1 MLENDPAS
9 YGTSFGTS
17 FEAGAIGNTY
27 ILGDL
32 NDPCGAAGPPG
43 ERSRNRGG
51 VSMKCSFVAVRVFVS
66 WAFTSMI
73 YPLLASA
80 GPVIM
85 PRELRAAQQRQ
96 IPLAPAATTLL
107 QLRFEGNP
115 NGESGETPTTVS
127 GVTYEPGILGSGA
140 YLGPGNQL
148 RYAAASNISATS
160 GTAEF
165 WIKPRWN
172 GNDGQDHY
180 ALELGVSGGILIGK
194 DGGNFWRI
202 ILNRFGGAGGPELGA
217 GLFVNDWVAN
227 QWHYAAFTWGPGAVK
242 VYVDGDLKTT
252 VTPSV
257 APPSV
262 SATEVQLGA
271 DGVSAYIDAAIDE
284 VVISSGERTAEEIRS
299 SFLSGVP
306 VTALSAQPDTMR
318 MFPTWRIAPTLT
330 ATTNVG
336 TIAYPAGAAT
346 WSSSDSSIAKFD
358 GAFEKIRAL
367 APGQATLTASANGA
381 QAQIV
386 VQVQAPALPPMIETI
401 PSFLASPAQNFLW
414 EIPVVVL
421 RYLPTANGIDLDT
434 SISPDHGTL
443 GPISLADLRAQID
456 TYDLRV
462 KFGLEEGSRFRAYKG
477 TSRPSLGYRIV
488 KYITVYEPTPP
499 GKVIKQSAGYPVYD
513 ADYFSIF
520 ERFDIASR
528 VNIYGVKEVWFWSS
542 GFDASYPSYNPAI
555 HRPENFREYRESNMA
570 SPVTGDIS
578 NSGGDNSDLPVYA
591 HTYTLYGYNFRR
603 TQAEALHNHGHQ
615 VEALFAYA
623 ATLQDGNSDLFWKKF
638 VGQDATGHFITGRC
652 GWTHMPPN
660 TTNEYE
666 YTNPTLVESDIE
678 DWTPDRIGTLKQVN
692 VDTWGNLV
700 FAWPDG
706 NASFAQR
713 TDTQWYMYWWQS
725 VPGFVNAIRLGTDYM
740 TNWWRFVG
748 SWDASIAAGVGLHSP
763 VPPTAVEESDVEGPA
778 FGLRLGPVFPN
789 PAPSNTSFAI
799 ELGKPGWV
807 RVDVVDVQ
815 GRRVMTL
822 IDGARPAGRQIVT
835 WDGKANAV
843 DVSSGVYWLVGT
855 HEGKPV
861 ARKLVL
867 IR

>member
-1 MLENDPAS
+1 
-9 YGTSFGTS
+9 
-17 FEAGAIGNTY
+17 
-27 ILGDL
+27 
-32 NDPCGAAGPPG
+32 
-43 ERSRNRGG
+43 
-51 VSMKCSFVAVRVFVS
+51 MKLSLVAVRVLVA
-66 WAFTSMI
+66 WAITSVI
-73 YPLLASA
+73 YPLPASA
-80 GPVIM
+80 GPVII
-85 PRELRAAQQRQ
+85 PRELRAALQR
-96 IPLAPAATTLL
+96 PSLLAPAATTLL

-115 NGESGETPTTVS
+115 NGESGEMPTTAS
-127 GVTYEPGILGSGA
+127 GVTYESGILGSGA

-148 RYAAASNISATS
+148 RYAAADNISATS
-160 GTAEF
+160 GTVEF

-172 GNDGQDHY
+172 GNDGLDHY
-180 ALELGVSGGILIGK
+180 ALQFGVSGGILMGK

-227 QWHYAAFTWGPGAVK
+227 QWHYAAFTWGPGEVK
-242 VYVDGDLKTT
+242 VYVDGDLRTA
-252 VTPSV
+252 VIPAV
-257 APPSV
+257 PPPSV
-262 SATEVQLGA
+262 SASELQLGA
-271 DGVSAYIDAAIDE
+271 DGASSYVNAVMDE

-299 SFLSGVP
+299 SYLSGLT
-306 VTALSAQPDTMR
+306 VTALAAAPDTMR
-318 MFPTWRIAPTLT
+318 MFPSWRIAPTLT

-367 APGQATLTASANGA
+367 ASGQATLTASADGA

-386 VQVQAPALPPMIETI
+386 VQVQVPALPPVIETI
-401 PSFLASPAQNFLW
+401 PNFLASPAQDLLW

-421 RYLPTANGIDLDT
+421 RYLPTANGTDLDT
-434 SISPDHGTL
+434 SINPDYYSL
-443 GPISLADLRAQID
+443 GPITLGNLRAQID
-456 TYDLRV
+456 AYDLRV

-499 GKVIKQSAGYPVYD
+499 GKVIGQSAGYPVYD

-520 ERFDIASR
+520 ERFDIATL
-528 VNIYGVKEVWFWSS
+528 VNVYGVKEVWFWSS
-542 GFDASYPSYNPAI
+542 GFDAGYPSYNPAI
-555 HRPENFREYRESNMA
+555 HRPENFRASWESNMS
-570 SPVTGDIS
+570 SPTTGDIS
-578 NSGGDNSDLPVYA
+578 NSNRDNSDLPVYA

-603 TQAEALHNHGHQ
+603 SQAEALHNHGHQ
-615 VEALFAYA
+615 VEALFGYA

-638 VGQDATGHFITGRC
+638 VGQDAAGHFVTGRC

-660 TTNEYE
+660 TTADYDYLN
-666 YTNPTLVESDIE
+666 TTLVASDIE
-678 DWTPDRIGTLKQVN
+678 DWTPDRTGALKQVN

-713 TDTQWYMYWWQS
+713 KETQWYIYWWQS
-725 VPGFVNAIRLGTDYM
+725 VPGFVNPIRLGTDYM

-763 VPPTAVEESDVEGPA
+763 IPPTAVEEADGQGPE
-778 FGLRLGPVFPN
+778 FGLRLGAAYPN

-815 GRRVMTL
+815 GRRVRTL
-822 IDGARPAGRQIVT
+822 IDGIRPAGRQIVT
-835 WDGKANAV
+835 WDGKANAAE
-843 DVSSGVYWLVGT
+843 VSSGVYWLVGT
-855 HEGKPV
+855 GDGKRV

-867 IR
+867 VR